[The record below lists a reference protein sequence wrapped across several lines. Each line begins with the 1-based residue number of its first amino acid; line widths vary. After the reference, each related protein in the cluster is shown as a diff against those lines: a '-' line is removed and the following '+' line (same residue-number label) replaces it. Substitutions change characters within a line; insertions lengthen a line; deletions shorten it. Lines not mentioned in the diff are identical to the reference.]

1 MGSMDLMDIPLLPSA
16 VSTKPMGS
24 KRESVESGGRVE
36 SHGSL
41 KRQIL
46 SSFPWSKLSRP
57 VPIQIHRPA
66 AAAGD
71 DGASGG
77 GGPRSVSGDGGGGNG
92 RADAADAIVSAAAV
106 FTCRRTLDGLADCFV
121 EERKVGRGAVSIR
134 WDHFQQDPVVYV
146 RGGGGGGRVGE
157 RRRTEAGG
165 GDRGRCGNGDP
176 PARELGV
183 SYLGTPA
190 KVEGSAAAAAAAER
204 REGRRRRSRRE
215 GGRVLR
221 RELRRHVAGGGER
234 ESGRVGSGIVR
245 EVAAASGVVG
255 HDALLPTRV
264 PLHQGVQDRGH
275 QGESS
280 PFNLGPPFQFQR
292 LSFFHRLAAVEELR
306 AWYGLEFV
314 TSSLEK
320 KSAAAIRAKL
330 EVDSTR
336 PLPSPP
342 VASSLA
348 YEVAASAASYVHS
361 GAKLIEIDVFHEQR
375 MDVLV
380 HRGIY
385 EAAKGIYEQFLPEVA
400 EHLRRYGD
408 GARFRFTGHSLG
420 GSLCILVAFMLLA
433 RGNVERRH
441 LHPVVTFGTPS
452 VFCGGE
458 RVLQALG
465 LDDGFVLSV
474 MMHLDIVPRAFSCD
488 YPDQVAQL
496 LKRLNG
502 AFRSHP
508 CLNNQAL
515 FLLQSLLPSIGL
527 LLTCDL
533 VLQKVLYSPLG
544 RTYILQPDDQSS
556 PYHPLLPQDSALY
569 VFDGK
574 HTGKEGGQSQAAA
587 ASASALRAFIN
598 SPHPLE
604 TLSDPRAYGSEGTIL
619 RDHDSSNYARAIAGL
634 IRRHNKHLRRR
645 SRKQRLEQWWPLLT
659 SAAAGSC
666 AGHQN
671 PILQKPPQLVPNEVA
686 TTTTKGF

>member
-1 MGSMDLMDIPLLPSA
+1 MMTRAA
-16 VSTKPMGS
+16 VGIRVPCPEMAAEGMAGRMRRTQSSPQLRCSLAVVRSTASPTA
-24 KRESVESGGRVE
+24 
-36 SHGSL
+36 SL
-41 KRQIL
+41 KSGMSVGALFPFGGIISNRIR
-46 SSFPWSKLSRP
+46 SFMFEAEEEEESAS
-57 VPIQIHRPA
+57 
-66 AAAGD
+66 AGEL
-71 DGASGG
+71 
-77 GGPRSVSGDGGGGNG
+77 RLVEEIE
-92 RADAADAIVSAAAV
+92 ADAGTEIRQRANWVS
-106 FTCRRTLDGLADCFV
+106 RILEL
-121 EERKVGRGAVSIR
+121 
-134 WDHFQQDPVVYV
+134 
-146 RGGGGGGRVGE
+146 
-157 RRRTEAGG
+157 RRRWRDRQRRQQQPSDAKGEDEVEREVAGEEDG
-165 GDRGRCGNGDP
+165 YC
-176 PARELGV
+176 GV
-183 SYLGTPA
+183 SYDDMSPEEANGNQ
-190 KVEGSAAAAAAAER
+190 
-204 REGRRRRSRRE
+204 
-215 GGRVLR
+215 
-221 RELRRHVAGGGER
+221 GEWDR
-234 ESGRVGSGIVR
+234 ESFARLLQP
-245 EVAAASGVVG
+245 AAWS
-255 HDALLPTRV
+255 DTMLFS
-264 PLHQGVQDRGH
+264 Q
-275 QGESS
+275 
-280 PFNLGPPFQFQR
+280 
-292 LSFFHRLAAVEELR
+292 LAFLCTKAYKIADIKVEELR

-314 TSSLEK
+314 TSSLET

-336 PLPSPP
+336 PPPSSP

-361 GAKLIEIDVFHEQR
+361 GAKVNVPLAGGSGVVGSCFPSESCSDAGTTNIRSYKNPEVAACVAASTMTAVVAAEAAVRQEAAKDLRSLHSSPCEWFVCDEARSRTRCFVIQGSDSLASWQANLFFEPTKFER

-508 CLNNQAL
+508 CLNNQ
-515 FLLQSLLPSIGL
+515 
-527 LLTCDL
+527 
-533 VLQKVLYSPLG
+533 KVLYSPLG

-574 HTGKEGGQSQAAA
+574 HTGKEEGPSQAAA

-671 PILQKPPQLVPNEVA
+671 PILQKPAQLVPNEVA
-686 TTTTKGF
+686 ITTTKGF